1 MYVKP
6 NIWLK
11 TFFEYYWLYF
21 LYRSLSENLWKH
33 FNPLHFNNNP
43 NFPLSLY
50 VFKSLIFPTGAQL
63 KTMHNLRLLR
73 ADMLDFCKHKRNHR
87 SGVKLH
93 RLQTAMSLYSTSLC
107 GLVLLVDNRISSY
120 SGIKRG
126 ESSNGVYRVSENKCR
141 SNLLSQKIF
150 PAELKFNGDSNVL
163 DMVLRKSDKCEKR

>member
-1 MYVKP
+1 MILFV
-6 NIWLK
+6 L
-11 TFFEYYWLYF
+11 F
-21 LYRSLSENLWKH
+21 
-33 FNPLHFNNNP
+33 
-43 NFPLSLY
+43 
-50 VFKSLIFPTGAQL
+50 IFGTGAQL

-126 ESSNGVYRVSENKCR
+126 ESSDGVYRVSESQHR
-141 SNLLSQKIF
+141 S
-150 PAELKFNGDSNVL
+150 
-163 DMVLRKSDKCEKR
+163 LRLAVFSHKKYSH

>member
-1 MYVKP
+1 M
-6 NIWLK
+6 
-11 TFFEYYWLYF
+11 
-21 LYRSLSENLWKH
+21 
-33 FNPLHFNNNP
+33 
-43 NFPLSLY
+43 
-50 VFKSLIFPTGAQL
+50 

-126 ESSNGVYRVSENKCR
+126 ESSNGVYRVSENKCH

>member
-1 MYVKP
+1 MLLFVS
-6 NIWLK
+6 
-11 TFFEYYWLYF
+11 F
-21 LYRSLSENLWKH
+21 
-33 FNPLHFNNNP
+33 
-43 NFPLSLY
+43 
-50 VFKSLIFPTGAQL
+50 IFGTGAQL

-126 ESSNGVYRVSENKCR
+126 ESPDGVYHVSE
-141 SNLLSQKIF
+141 SQCH
-150 PAELKFNGDSNVL
+150 S
-163 DMVLRKSDKCEKR
+163 

>member
-1 MYVKP
+1 MKILRFYA
-6 NIWLK
+6 
-11 TFFEYYWLYF
+11 YF
-21 LYRSLSENLWKH
+21 LNCWYAYKTEYMFKNFLSIIDCICPDGSFSQNLGEH
-33 FNPLHFNNNP
+33 FDPLRFNNNP
-43 NFPLSLY
+43 EFRLLLY
-50 VFKSLIFPTGAQL
+50 VLKSFILCTGAQL

-126 ESSNGVYRVSENKCR
+126 ESCNSMYHVSEN
-141 SNLLSQKIF
+141 
-150 PAELKFNGDSNVL
+150 EHH
-163 DMVLRKSDKCEKR
+163 